1 MGAKEL
7 TRAGR
12 KRTAIGDRSASVAS
26 MSDPHCGRRLAN
38 PSVAV
43 ARAEAPSRPA
53 LRSIPATGQEFSRHP
68 LFGRRPPSRQSGES
82 LGDFAYRVM
91 REALRSG
98 HFRPREHVREADL
111 AAWLMISR
119 TPVREAFHRLISE
132 GLLGTGPWNGVMV
145 TELGKKQLVQLYAV
159 REALEGT
166 AAALAAVHATKT
178 ELQLMM
184 KIAANEARA
193 RADSDKLVTINNEL
207 HQTFYR
213 AAHNKYLLQSITT
226 VVDALG
232 LLRHSTFVLPGSA
245 ESAHREHM
253 QIIRAIRDG
262 NPAEA
267 ERLARK
273 HVRHALEL
281 RLNLPRIRGSG

>member
-1 MGAKEL
+1 MGTKEL

-12 KRTAIGDRSASVAS
+12 KRTAMGDRTASVAG
-26 MSDPHCGRRLAN
+26 MSDPHRDRRRAN
-38 PSVAV
+38 PSAAG
-43 ARAEAPSRPA
+43 ARAPSRPA
-53 LRSIPATGQEFSRHP
+53 LGSIAATDQEFSRHP

-145 TELGKKQLVQLYAV
+145 TVLGKKQLVQLYAV

-166 AAALAAVHATKT
+166 AAALAAVHATKA

-184 KIAANEARA
+184 KISANEARA

-245 ESAHREHM
+245 ESAHREHV
-253 QIIRAIRDG
+253 QIIRAIRDR
-262 NPAEA
+262 NSAEA

-273 HVRHALEL
+273 HVRHSLEL